1 MIRRQAL
8 VVGLGWMCGILLAQA
23 QPGAGKPNLFITD
36 SASTPSNFPYAV
48 TVSVTVENR
57 GQAASEPGTLDLT
70 LTPRGTGRP
79 KSKPGDLTMWDP
91 VVSSQEVPALP
102 PGQKTTLTFG
112 TPYQARNS
120 FKSMRGSFKAN
131 NIEATG
137 GDVSVGVSTRLR

>member
-1 MIRRQAL
+1 MKRRHVL
-8 VVGLGWMCGILLAQA
+8 VAGLGWMFGVLLAQA
-23 QPGAGKPNLFITD
+23 QPGAGKPNLLVID
-36 SASTPSNFPYAV
+36 SASTPPNFPYAV

-57 GQAASEPGTLDLT
+57 GQAASEAGTLDLT

-79 KSKPGDLTMWDP
+79 KSRPGDLTMWDP
-91 VVSSQEVPALP
+91 VVSSQELPALP
-102 PGQKTTLTFG
+102 PGQKTTLTFS

-137 GDVSVGVSTRLR
+137 GDVTVGVTTRLR